1 MPSASQTGL
10 SGGQPAAAGTAPD
23 GSTDSHA
30 TIGKSVTTGSP
41 TSSPEAGTSSPTAGA
56 RPAPAS
62 ASHPAT
68 GGTGPIPVP
77 QNTVVVPSF
86 DPAPSGLILP
96 ASDPVS
102 LSIPA
107 IGVASAILDL
117 GLLPDGTIQ
126 TPPLDD
132 PVSKAGWYAGS
143 PTPGSEGPSI
153 LLGHVDTKKYGP
165 GVFYNLGRLKPGD
178 TVDITRADHM
188 VAVFRVDSVRSFP
201 KAQFPT
207 HEVYGNIDTAG
218 LRLITCGGVFDPS
231 KSSYE
236 SNIIAF
242 ASLVSSRKA

>member
-1 MPSASQTGL
+1 MTAGDSTTTPAVGSGSATPSMR
-10 SGGQPAAAGTAPD
+10 PGTASLP
-23 GSTDSHA
+23 
-30 TIGKSVTTGSP
+30 
-41 TSSPEAGTSSPTAGA
+41 PTA
-56 RPAPAS
+56 RP
-62 ASHPAT
+62 
-68 GGTGPIPVP
+68 GTRPIPVP

-86 DPAPSGLILP
+86 DPGPSGLVLP

-107 IGVASAILDL
+107 IGVTSTVLDL
-117 GLLPDGTIQ
+117 GPLPDGTIQ

-143 PTPGSEGPSI
+143 PPPGTEGPSI
-153 LLGHVDTKKYGP
+153 LLGHVDTRKYGP
-165 GVFYNLGRLKPGD
+165 GAFYNLGDLQPGD
-178 TVDITRADHM
+178 IVEITRADHT
-188 VAVFRVDSVRSFP
+188 VAVFRVDSVRSFA

-242 ASLVSSRKA
+242 ALLVSSRKA